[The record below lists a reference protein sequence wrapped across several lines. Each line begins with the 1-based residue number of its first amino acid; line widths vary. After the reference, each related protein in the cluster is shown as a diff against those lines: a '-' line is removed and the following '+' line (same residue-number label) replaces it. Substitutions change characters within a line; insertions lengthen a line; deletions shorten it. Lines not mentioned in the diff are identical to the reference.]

1 MCRLFHENFKIKTD
15 KDMTESHPGIPEN
28 ISKEAVR
35 GTFWTYLSFASGKFL
50 NFVTTLILTRLLVP
64 EEFGVVAYC
73 TIAIQY
79 VDILNSAGIDSA
91 LIARREKVEEAANSA
106 FIANILLGIISFGA
120 VWSAAPSI
128 AAFFKEPQVT
138 GLLRLLALAL
148 PISGLGLVPSTMILR
163 GLKFRTK
170 LIPDIVRS
178 FSKGLI
184 SIVLAFSGYGA
195 WSLIWGQLAGELAA
209 MILYWVLAGWRPT
222 WKFDREAT
230 RDVATFGGHI
240 ILVEIAGQLRNN
252 IDYIIVGR
260 ILGKTLLG
268 IYTLAYRI
276 PELAIRSFDRV
287 VGGVSFP
294 LLAQVQTERE
304 TLRNT
309 YLGYIRYTS
318 LFTFSIGAGIAII
331 SAPFVHT
338 FLSAEWQETALP
350 MALIAIALAISSVGH
365 IPGIFYKAIGRPDI
379 LNRLSMIKL
388 PVIVAILWAATRWG
402 IVGVAVG
409 QIIFAIFAMI
419 FDSIIVSYIIR
430 FNIVDSIKAIVP
442 ASLCAGAMALTTTLA
457 KVIFDLDGLFGFTAI
472 LLIGGFSFI
481 VALRLVD
488 HSLTDQVL
496 LTLKRKLIPV
506 KTL

>member
-1 MCRLFHENFKIKTD
+1 
-15 KDMTESHPGIPEN
+15 MTEPNSSAPRN

-35 GTFWTYLSFASGKFL
+35 GTFWNYLSFASGKLL
-50 NFVTTLILTRLLVP
+50 NFVTTLILARLLVP

-91 LIARREKVEEAANSA
+91 LISRRDKIEEAANSA
-106 FIANILLGIISFGA
+106 FIANIILGIVSFGT
-120 VWSAAPSI
+120 VWVAAPGV

-148 PISGLGLVPSTMILR
+148 PISGLGLVPSAMILR

-170 LIPDIVRS
+170 LIPDVARS
-178 FSKGLI
+178 FSKGLV
-184 SIVLAFSGYGA
+184 SIVLALSGYGA
-195 WSLIWGQLAGELAA
+195 WSLIWGQLAGELTGAV
-209 MILYWVLAGWRPT
+209 LSWVLAGWRPT
-222 WKFDREAT
+222 LKFEREAT

-252 IDYIIVGR
+252 VDYIIVGR
-260 ILGKTLLG
+260 ILGKTMLG

-287 VGGVSFP
+287 VGQVSFP
-294 LLAQVQTERE
+294 LLAQVQSERE
-304 TLRNT
+304 TMKNT

-331 SAPFVHT
+331 ASSFVHT
-338 FLSAEWQETALP
+338 FLSSEWQATALP
-350 MALIAIALAISSVGH
+350 MALIAIALAIMSVGH

-379 LNRLSMIKL
+379 LNRLSMIKI
-388 PVIVAILWAATRWG
+388 PVIVAIIWVATRWG
-402 IVGVAVG
+402 IVGVAAG
-409 QIIFAIFAMI
+409 QILFAVISMI
-419 FDSIIVSYIIR
+419 FDSVIVSRIIQ
-430 FNIVDSIKAIVP
+430 FDLNETVKALVP
-442 ASLCAGAMALTTTLA
+442 ATLCAGSMALVTTLA
-457 KVIFDLDGLFGFTAI
+457 KSIFALDGLFGFIAI
-472 LLIGGFSFI
+472 LVIGGLSFI

-488 HSLTDQVL
+488 RSLTDRVI
-496 LTLKRKLIPV
+496 LTLKRKLVPV

>member
-1 MCRLFHENFKIKTD
+1 MIETNSST
-15 KDMTESHPGIPEN
+15 PEN

-35 GTFWTYLSFASGKFL
+35 GTFWNYLSFASGKLL
-50 NFVTTLILTRLLVP
+50 NFVTTLILARLLAP

-79 VDILNSAGIDSA
+79 IDIINSAGIDSA
-91 LIARREKVEEAANSA
+91 LIARREKLEEAANSA
-106 FIANILLGIISFGA
+106 FIANIILGVVSFGT
-120 VWSAAPSI
+120 VWVTAPAI

-148 PISGLGLVPSTMILR
+148 PISGFSLVPSALIWR

-170 LIPDIVRS
+170 LIPDVARS
-178 FSKGLI
+178 FTKGLI
-184 SIVLAFSGYGA
+184 SIILALAGYGA
-195 WSLIWGQLAGELAA
+195 WSLIWGQLAGELAGA
-209 MILYWVLAGWRPT
+209 ILYWVLAGWRPT
-222 WKFDREAT
+222 WKFEREAA

-260 ILGKTLLG
+260 ILGKTMLG

-294 LLAQVQTERE
+294 LLAQVQSNRE
-304 TLRNT
+304 TLKAT

-338 FLSAEWQETALP
+338 FLSSDWQETALP

-379 LNRLSMIKL
+379 LNRLSMIKI
-388 PVIVAILWAATRWG
+388 PVILIIIWVATRWG
-402 IVGVAVG
+402 IVGVAYG
-409 QIIFAIFAMI
+409 QILFAVFAMV
-419 FDSIIVSYIIR
+419 FDSIIVSQIIH
-430 FNIVDSIKAIVP
+430 FNIYETVKALIP
-442 ASLCAGAMALTTTLA
+442 ASICTGSMALITTLA
-457 KVIFDLDGLFGFTAI
+457 KSLFELDGLFGFIMI
-472 LLIGGFSFI
+472 LVIGGLSFI
-481 VALRLVD
+481 VALRLAD
-488 HSLTDQVL
+488 RNLTDRVL
-496 LTLKRKLIPV
+496 LTLKRKLVMV
-506 KTL
+506 KPL